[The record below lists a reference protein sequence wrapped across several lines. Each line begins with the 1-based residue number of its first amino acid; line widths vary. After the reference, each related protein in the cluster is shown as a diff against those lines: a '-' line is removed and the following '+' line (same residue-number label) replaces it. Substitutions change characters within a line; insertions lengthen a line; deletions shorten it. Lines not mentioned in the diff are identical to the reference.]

1 MALRNHARMLS
12 AAAIALIAAIAVA
25 GWSLAGV
32 SAEDQDE
39 PQAAHSKTTITV
51 SGTAGRSLTADQ
63 TTIEFTIST
72 LSQRAQ
78 AASQEGGRT
87 QQAIEARLRQMAIGD
102 DQLHTRNVSLHEEYD
117 WTEGG
122 RVSLGFRYRHSL
134 HLQVEGTDDAGRVI
148 DAIVGAAGG
157 AVSIDSVSFSSSE
170 RAAVEREML
179 LAAMRDA
186 RATADAMAAELDKT
200 IVDTV
205 EISVVSSLSPI
216 TAEVEEYAADR
227 ASAGSLT
234 VVRGGQDEVQVSVI
248 ATFVAR

>member
-1 MALRNHARMLS
+1 M
-12 AAAIALIAAIAVA
+12 
-25 GWSLAGV
+25 
-32 SAEDQDE
+32 
-39 PQAAHSKTTITV
+39 
-51 SGTAGRSLTADQ
+51 
-63 TTIEFTIST
+63 
-72 LSQRAQ
+72 
-78 AASQEGGRT
+78 
-87 QQAIEARLRQMAIGD
+87 
-102 DQLHTRNVSLHEEYD
+102 
-117 WTEGG
+117 
-122 RVSLGFRYRHSL
+122 
-134 HLQVEGTDDAGRVI
+134 I
-148 DAIVGAAGG
+148 DAIGGAAGG